1 MVQSI
6 FDDEETSGPARPA
19 PAQPAPQ
26 IDDDDPFGFGDVALT
41 PAAPSAEAV
50 RPIERFVAPPT
61 PEAMFGVPPVESRPE
76 LPPPDPIFGPPP
88 AEPIFGAPATQLD
101 GQQRLEVVHPERNVY
116 DDDWYRSD
124 LDGENIRRSGLAWS
138 AGVIF
143 FGSVAFM
150 LFVGWGADLLFGSSP
165 WGLVLGIV
173 LGSVIGFIQF
183 FRISSQ
189 IYQDQKDIPKVSPL
203 MSAKPDDDQTDRWD

>member
-1 MVQSI
+1 MFAPGSL
-6 FDDEETSGPARPA
+6 PARH
-19 PAQPAPQ
+19 
-26 IDDDDPFGFGDVALT
+26 
-41 PAAPSAEAV
+41 E
-50 RPIERFVAPPT
+50 
-61 PEAMFGVPPVESRPE
+61 
-76 LPPPDPIFGPPP
+76 PPP
-88 AEPIFGAPATQLD
+88 TQLD
-101 GQQRLEVVHPERNVY
+101 GQQRGDHVY
-116 DDDWYRSD
+116 QPSSVYNDDWYGGGIEPD
-124 LDGENIRRSGLAWS
+124 DVRRSGLAWS

-189 IYQDQKDIPKVSPL
+189 IYKPNRDTPDVRPL
-203 MSAKPDDDQTDRWD
+203 MSSRPENSDDDDRWP

>member
-6 FDDEETSGPARPA
+6 FDDQDESPRPA
-19 PAQPAPQ
+19 DAGPVQPAHSSVE
-26 IDDDDPFGFGDVALT
+26 DDDPFGFGDVVH
-41 PAAPSAEAV
+41 AAPPPPPRSEPQVVDPIAE
-50 RPIERFVAPPT
+50 
-61 PEAMFGVPPVESRPE
+61 PPVH
-76 LPPPDPIFGPPP
+76 DPVFGPPP
-88 AEPIFGAPATQLD
+88 SEVRVQPPPTQLD
-101 GQQRLEVVHPERNVY
+101 GQQRVEPVY
-116 DDDWYRSD
+116 QDRSVYEDDWYRPD
-124 LDGENIRRSGLAWS
+124 LDADNVRRSGLAWS

-189 IYQDQKDIPKVSPL
+189 IYQEQKDSPKVSPL
-203 MSAKPDDDQTDRWD
+203 MSARHEDEDGDKWD